1 VLWYNAVAQA
11 CLPSGGDAVNW
22 IDIIIIIYL
31 IISIIGGAMQGL
43 IRSVL
48 SLLGLIIGV
57 VLAANFYA
65 KFATVFGFIHNTIA
79 ANVIAFILILGV
91 VVVIAAIVGS
101 ALRSVIKA
109 IHLGW
114 VDGLGGAV
122 FGLAIGGISAGAL
135 LAILVKLTGSGLI
148 TGSALA
154 SFLLD
159 KFPIVLGLMP
169 SEFDAILDFF
179 K

>member
-1 VLWYNAVAQA
+1 
-11 CLPSGGDAVNW
+11 VNW
-22 IDIIIIIYL
+22 IDIVIAIYL
-31 IISIIGGAMQGL
+31 ILSVIGGAMQGL

-48 SLLGLIIGV
+48 SLLGMIIGV
-57 VLAANFYA
+57 VLAANFYE
-65 KFATVFGFIHNTIA
+65 KLATIFGFIHNQTV
-79 ANVIAFILILGV
+79 ANVISFVLIVGAV
-91 VVVIAAIVGS
+91 VIIAAIVGS

-122 FGLAIGGISAGAL
+122 FGLAMGVISAGAL
-135 LAILVKLTGSGLI
+135 LAVIVKLTGTDLI

-154 SFLLD
+154 GFLLD
-159 KFPIVLGLMP
+159 KFPVVLGFLP
-169 SEFDAILDFF
+169 SEFDVIHDFF

>member
-1 VLWYNAVAQA
+1 VIA
-11 CLPSGGDAVNW
+11 GGLVNW
-22 IDIIIIIYL
+22 IDIVIIIYL
-31 IISIIGGAMQGL
+31 IISVIGGAMQGL

-57 VLAANFYA
+57 VLAENFYD
-65 KFATVFGFIHNTIA
+65 KFATVFNFINNTTA
-79 ANVIAFILILGV
+79 QNVIAFILIV
-91 VVVIAAIVGS
+91 VVVVIIAAIVGS

-114 VDGLGGAV
+114 LDGLGGAV
-122 FGLAIGGISAGAL
+122 FGLAIGAISAGAL
-135 LAILVKLTGSGLI
+135 LAVLVKLTGSDLI

-154 SFLLD
+154 RFLLD
-159 KFPIVLGLMP
+159 KFPLVLGLLP
-169 SEFDAILDFF
+169 SQFDVIRNFF

>member
-1 VLWYNAVAQA
+1 M
-11 CLPSGGDAVNW
+11 NW
-22 IDIIIIIYL
+22 IDIVIAIYL
-31 IISIIGGAMQGL
+31 ILSVIGGAMQGL

-48 SLLGLIIGV
+48 SLLGMIIGV
-57 VLAANFYA
+57 VLAANFYE
-65 KFATVFGFIHNTIA
+65 KLATIFGFIHNQTV
-79 ANVIAFILILGV
+79 ANVISFVLIVGAV
-91 VVVIAAIVGS
+91 VIIAAIVGS

-122 FGLAIGGISAGAL
+122 FGLAMGVISAGAL
-135 LAILVKLTGSGLI
+135 LAVIVKLTGTDLI

-154 SFLLD
+154 GFLLD
-159 KFPIVLGLMP
+159 KFPVVLGFLP
-169 SEFDAILDFF
+169 SEFDVIHDFF

>member
-1 VLWYNAVAQA
+1 M
-11 CLPSGGDAVNW
+11 NW
-22 IDIIIIIYL
+22 IDIVIAIYL
-31 IISIIGGAMQGL
+31 ILSVIGGAMQGL

-48 SLLGLIIGV
+48 SLLGMIIGV
-57 VLAANFYA
+57 VLAANFYE
-65 KFATVFGFIHNTIA
+65 KLATIFGFIHNQTV
-79 ANVIAFILILGV
+79 ANVISFVLIVGAV
-91 VVVIAAIVGS
+91 VIIAAIVGS

-122 FGLAIGGISAGAL
+122 FGLAMGVISAGAL
-135 LAILVKLTGSGLI
+135 LAVIVKLTGSDLI

-154 SFLLD
+154 GFLLD
-159 KFPIVLGLMP
+159 KFPVVLGFLP
-169 SEFDAILDFF
+169 SEFDVIRDFF